1 MAINHGEVDGSQES
15 SVFVEQ
21 AIDTTELPSEG
32 PKFEM
37 MIVYFESLR
46 EEIQL
51 VQRNRVLIAIW
62 KFAAIAFL
70 LGIFFNHYGP
80 GTPSEVFL
88 ILPRLLPLLSMLFDL
103 MYFEEVRRGIIQIG
117 DFIAN
122 VIEEEWF
129 NKIPPTEIK
138 ITLWEQYLRMEHT
151 RETKILERITISQI
165 LLLLSF
171 ILVIFGLVVTQDY
184 LLFYEAFSYGTFN
197 PWIVYWTG
205 LLILYF
211 FIARSFFPWVHG
223 KSNSTEE

>member
-32 PKFEM
+32 LKFEL
-37 MIVYFESLR
+37 MIEYFKSLR
-46 EEIQL
+46 EEILLSQK
-51 VQRNRVLIAIW
+51 NRFQIAIW
-62 KFAAIAFL
+62 KFGAIAFL

-80 GTPSEVFL
+80 ETPSEVFL

-138 ITLWEQYLRMEHT
+138 FTPWEQYLRMEQP

-171 ILVIFGLVVTQDY
+171 ILVIFGLFITKDY
-184 LLFYEAFSYGTFN
+184 LLFYQAFCCGTFN
-197 PWIVYWTG
+197 PWIVYWIG

-211 FIARSFFPWVHG
+211 FIARSFFPWVHS